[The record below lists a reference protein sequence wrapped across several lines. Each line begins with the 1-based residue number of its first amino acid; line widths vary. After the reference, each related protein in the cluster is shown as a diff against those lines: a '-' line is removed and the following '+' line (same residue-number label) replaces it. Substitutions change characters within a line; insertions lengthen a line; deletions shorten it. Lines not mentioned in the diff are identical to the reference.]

1 MIEGWEWIAI
11 LLVGAAI
18 LLWGP
23 KKIPELARGLG
34 QARGE
39 FSKASKEYVDAA
51 KNAASLDSKGGTS
64 TEKNDS
70 VSSDDT
76 LIETAKK
83 LGINTVGKTRAE
95 ISKEIVD
102 KYGFEKKNAF

>member
-1 MIEGWEWIAI
+1 MIEGWEVIAI

-39 FSKASKEYVDAA
+39 FTKASKEYMDAA
-51 KNAASLDSKGGTS
+51 KTAASTDQKEGASYERK
-64 TEKNDS
+64 DAA
-70 VSSDDT
+70 SSDDM
-76 LIETAKK
+76 LIDTAKK
-83 LGINTVGKTRAE
+83 LGIDTVGKTRTE

-102 KYGFEKKNAF
+102 KYGLERKTQA